1 MKDENNI
8 SNHSGDCIS
17 TDVLLKYI
25 KGELSGYMKNMV
37 ERHVASCE
45 MCSDELEG
53 LSLMEEPERID
64 EITLDLRRKVDETI
78 NLPYKEIP
86 YLKFSIQV
94 AALMLILI
102 GVSALYFFFSYK
114 QPKLDYVTLAR
125 MELDEIASLGNGG
138 KDTLILSNCEVVKH
152 DKGLLKVETV
162 DEVVSLEYQPPVI
175 VDSVSAEKE
184 ILAELKEEKVT
195 EAVRENNY
203 LDDKQAVSESVVQY
217 APVSTSKKVAAEGF
231 AFAAKSR
238 LESKDAGLS
247 SLSYSAKKQVA
258 MRLFEQKKYEQAL
271 NTFEIIS
278 SDLPVSDSI
287 LLYKSICYYH
297 LTRFDDAILN
307 LTELANNP
315 QKIQFPEARW
325 YYALSLI
332 GAQRRDE
339 AIVILKQIVKDDST
353 YKREAKKEL
362 NKLKGNQ

>member
-8 SNHSGDCIS
+8 SNQSGDCIS

-53 LSLMEEPERID
+53 LSLMEKPERID

-86 YLKFSIQV
+86 YLKFSVQV
-94 AALMLILI
+94 AAVMLILI
-102 GVSALYFFFSYK
+102 GVSALYFFVVYR
-114 QPKLDYVTLAR
+114 QPKLDYVTLSR
-125 MELDEIASLGNGG
+125 MELDEIASLGKGG
-138 KDTLILSNCEVVKH
+138 SDTLLLGSSEVVKH
-152 DKGLLKVETV
+152 DRGLLKVETI
-162 DEVVSLEYQPPVI
+162 DEVVSLEYRPPVL
-175 VDSVSAEKE
+175 VDSIPAEKE
-184 ILAELKEEKVT
+184 VVADLKEEKVT

-217 APVSTSKKVAAEGF
+217 APASSSKKVAAGGVNF
-231 AFAAKSR
+231 ATKSR
-238 LESKDAGLS
+238 LESRDAGLS
-247 SLSYSAKKQVA
+247 NLSYSAKKQVA
-258 MRLFEQKKYEQAL
+258 MRLFEKKKYEQAL
-271 NTFEIIS
+271 NAFEIIS

-315 QKIQFPEARW
+315 QKNQFAEARW

-332 GAQRRDE
+332 GAQRRNE
-339 AIVILKQIVKDDST
+339 AVLILEQIIKDDST

-362 NKLKGNQ
+362 GKLKGNQ

>member
-8 SNHSGDCIS
+8 SSQSGDCIS

-53 LSLMEEPERID
+53 LSLMEKPERID

-86 YLKFSIQV
+86 YLKFSVQV
-94 AALMLILI
+94 AAVMLILI
-102 GVSALYFFFSYK
+102 GVSALYFFFVYR
-114 QPKLDYVTLAR
+114 QPKLDYVTLSR
-125 MELDEIASLGNGG
+125 MELDEIASLGKGG
-138 KDTLILSNCEVVKH
+138 SDTLFLGSSEVVKH

-162 DEVVSLEYQPPVI
+162 DEVASLKYAPPIVI
-175 VDSVSAEKE
+175 DSIETKEVHYAVLDDRDTVRISEIEKSEKE
-184 ILAELKEEKVT
+184 RVVVNE
-195 EAVRENNY
+195 
-203 LDDKQAVSESVVQY
+203 VSIQS
-217 APVSTSKKVAAEGF
+217 APLSASKKVAAEGF
-231 AFAAKSR
+231 AFSANSR
-238 LESKDAGLS
+238 LESMDAGLS
-247 SLSYSAKKQVA
+247 NLSYAAKKQAA
-258 MRLFEQKKYEQAL
+258 MRLFEKKKYEQAM

-278 SDLPVSDSI
+278 SDLPVNDSI
-287 LLYKSICYYH
+287 LLYKSICYYR

-315 QKIQFPEARW
+315 QKNQFAEARW

-339 AIVILKQIVKDDST
+339 AIVVLEQIIKDDST
-353 YKREAKKEL
+353 YKSEAKTEL